1 MISTRTLGELR
12 VAATLTHALP
22 GLRTLVRVEGRTVL
36 DVRSTATTGEARC
49 GAVPDGAECEEG
61 ALVISPCAFRSTVAR
76 AHRQHVAGQGP
87 VLGLGA
93 DPVVEMCAPPGGGEI
108 RPGGLVRVALEDRWL
123 WAFGTTLD
131 PQVAYELG
139 EEIVDVC
146 LEGTELQALGIR
158 PDEATGVNIAFAEL
172 RAPVGVEHEAG
183 AVEILERL
191 LARWTAHELLLAS
204 GAKHVVRGAERA

>member
-22 GLRTLVRVEGRTVL
+22 GLRTLVRTDGRTVL
-36 DVRSTATTGEARC
+36 DVRSAPAEGYGLGR
-49 GAVPDGAECEEG
+49 GAVEPEGQDG
-61 ALVISPCAFRSTVAR
+61 ALVISPCAFRSTVAK
-76 AHRQHVAGQGP
+76 AHRHHEEGRRP
-87 VLGLGA
+87 VMLGLGD
-93 DPVVEMCAPPGGGEI
+93 DPVVELRAPEGGEI

-131 PQVAYELG
+131 PMVAFELG
-139 EEIVDVC
+139 ESIVDVC
-146 LEGTELQALGIR
+146 LEGTKIHALGIR

-172 RAPVGVEHEAG
+172 RAPVSVEHEEA

-191 LARWTAHELLLAS
+191 LARWTAHELLVSS
-204 GAKHVVRGAERA
+204 GARHVLGGAERS